1 MFFDGAIETVTRGL
15 QNAQG
20 GLSHHLGHGSKP
32 KRQARTTA
40 SGSRAKRTAAR
51 RLDRAVDNWSSHQQH
66 SHGSRARGVA
76 LPLVAAADDA
86 LPQPAR
92 ARASTAAAAP
102 ALLRRPPDTPPRL
115 LGRPARALSAAAAPS
130 LPRRPSDFSPQSVLG
145 SRPGDGARP
154 GEEPPD
160 NAKSLVAAETA
171 RKDKARSRWGEAISR
186 MRDREL
192 RERLAAEAKQARRD
206 QLAAE
211 QAILDQLNLGGSDMP
226 QLEAAMGKHIHFW
239 RMRNCVLNYA
249 AEV

>member
-15 QNAQG
+15 QNAQD
-20 GLSHHLGHGSKP
+20 GLNHHLGHSSKS

-40 SGSRAKRTAAR
+40 SDSRAKRTAAR
-51 RLDRAVDNWSSHQQH
+51 RLDRAVEGWSSHQQH

-92 ARASTAAAAP
+92 TSAATAAP
-102 ALLRRPPDTPPRL
+102 ALLRRPSDTPPRL

-130 LPRRPSDFSPQSVLG
+130 LSRRPSDFSPQSVLG
-145 SRPGDGARP
+145 SRQGDGARP
-154 GEEPPD
+154 GGEPPD
-160 NAKSLVAAETA
+160 NAKSLVTAETA

-211 QAILDQLNLGGSDMP
+211 QAILDQLNLGGSDIP

-239 RMRNCVLNYA
+239 RMRNCVLNYG